1 MKGKGWDSGE
11 STLETAISYLLIIGV
26 MASLLLEITGIIIF
40 YRDYGHLA
48 ISQDQ
53 SLFIQGHD
61 FFSFIYHQ
69 FRGNHTGNWAVWLMT
84 AGIVVLMLTPYLRV
98 VVSVFYFARRK
109 NARYVVITLFVL
121 IVLTISL
128 ALH

>member
-1 MKGKGWDSGE
+1 MNGKGWGSGE
-11 STLETAISYLLIIGV
+11 SKLETAISYLLSIGV
-26 MASLLLEITGIIIF
+26 IASLLLEIIGIIVF
-40 YRDYGHLA
+40 YHSSGHLA
-48 ISQDQ
+48 ISQDP

-69 FRGNHTGNWAVWLMT
+69 FRGNHTSNWALWLMT
-84 AGIVVLMLTPYLRV
+84 TGIVVLMLTPYLRV
-98 VVSVFYFARRK
+98 VVSVFYFARGK

-121 IVLTISL
+121 IVLTLSL